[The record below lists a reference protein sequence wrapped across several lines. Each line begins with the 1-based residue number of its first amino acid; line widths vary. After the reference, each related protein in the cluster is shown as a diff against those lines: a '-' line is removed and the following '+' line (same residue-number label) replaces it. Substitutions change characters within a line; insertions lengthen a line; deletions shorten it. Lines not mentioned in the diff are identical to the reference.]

1 VGTEELGLPLAELSE
16 ADLLMRGGTDHNV
29 IAVAASEINIR
40 VISVT
45 VQSHSFILESGAI
58 ESFKRI
64 MSYPRASSSHL

>member
-1 VGTEELGLPLAELSE
+1 
-16 ADLLMRGGTDHNV
+16 MRGFGADHNV